1 MYHSNTTQSKWCII
15 THILQVDAWERRLFW
30 RALTAFV
37 VYLLFTSST
46 TLHMGHKLT
55 FISLHFLFEWGCY
68 HAAPCLGLLASLK
81 LQLFCRP
88 QHPAGFFCVV
98 HSLDLLLSR
107 AILLQQRSI
116 SMMPLA
122 SRVIGKLFFCWHAKW
137 FKFNTPHSPSNP
149 LSIHLSWIFWNFWS
163 TLAFCLPHCCKREC
177 PGRCSDTCKPPAKF
191 CTPFTQI
198 FRFL

>member
-1 MYHSNTTQSKWCII
+1 MNIIRVRVIREKALQIDLVQMYHSNTTQSKWCII
-15 THILQVDAWERRLFW
+15 THILQVDAYERRLFW

-68 HAAPCLGLLASLK
+68 HAAPCLGLLASLR

-98 HSLDLLLSR
+98 YSLDLLHPAAAEKHQHDAACIKSHR
-107 AILLQQRSI
+107 ETIFLL
-116 SMMPLA
+116 
-122 SRVIGKLFFCWHAKW
+122 
-137 FKFNTPHSPSNP
+137 
-149 LSIHLSWIFWNFWS
+149 
-163 TLAFCLPHCCKREC
+163 
-177 PGRCSDTCKPPAKF
+177 TCKMVR
-191 CTPFTQI
+191 I
-198 FRFL
+198 